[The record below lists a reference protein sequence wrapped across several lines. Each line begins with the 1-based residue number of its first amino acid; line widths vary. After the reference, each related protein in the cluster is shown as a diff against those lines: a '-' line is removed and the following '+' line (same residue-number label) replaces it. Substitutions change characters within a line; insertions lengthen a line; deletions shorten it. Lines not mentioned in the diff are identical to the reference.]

1 VKQVFSVWDSG
12 TSTVDVLVGAT
23 LPGNSSDGND
33 VNPGS
38 IDLALEL
45 PKTIAPLF
53 PLQALS
59 LSAAPPPTFVL
70 AGSSVPITWTT
81 SNLRDLS
88 PAAPGVYLASI
99 FFSVNPPLF
108 GTGIDLALI
117 GIDAPGCTLLVGSLD
132 VTLGLTGFSSTI
144 AQPIQF
150 PQPLNPGDT
159 FYSQVGNFIVP
170 NTLPGGLNNFGLT
183 LSNGV
188 RSVFQLQ

>member
-1 VKQVFSVWDSG
+1 M
-12 TSTVDVLVGAT
+12 
-23 LPGNSSDGND
+23 
-33 VNPGS
+33 
-38 IDLALEL
+38 
-45 PKTIAPLF
+45 
-53 PLQALS
+53 
-59 LSAAPPPTFVL
+59 
-70 AGSSVPITWTT
+70 TWTA
-81 SNLRDLS
+81 SNMRDAS
-88 PAAPGVYLASI
+88 PNAPGLYIGLLM
-99 FFSVNPPLF
+99 FSVNPPLF

-144 AQPIQF
+144 AQPLQF